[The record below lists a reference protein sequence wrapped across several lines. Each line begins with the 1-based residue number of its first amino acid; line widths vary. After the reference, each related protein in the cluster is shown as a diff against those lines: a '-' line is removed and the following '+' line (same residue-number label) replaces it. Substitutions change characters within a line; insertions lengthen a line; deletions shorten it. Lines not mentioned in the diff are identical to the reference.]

1 MNVLKTLNLYPK
13 ASASAGVRTVVSTT
27 AVQSAATFAVTD
39 YYALVEMQTN
49 DAYVT
54 FDGTTPSATNGF
66 RYTAGTREIWSSQR
80 LRAAKFIRVSA
91 DGAVMVQPLT
101 D

>member
-1 MNVLKTLNLYPK
+1 MNISKTLNLYPK
-13 ASASAGVRTVVSTT
+13 PSATAGVRTTVSTSS
-27 AVQSAATFAVTD
+27 VQTGVTFAVTD

-66 RYTAGTREIWSSQR
+66 KYVAGTREIWSKQ
-80 LRAAKFIRVSA
+80 RAAAANFIRVSA
-91 DGAVMVQPLT
+91 DGAVMVSALT

>member
-1 MNVLKTLNLYPK
+1 MNVLKTINLYPK
-13 ASASAGVRTVVSTT
+13 PSATAGVRTAVSTT
-27 AVQSAATFAVTD
+27 AVGSSATFAVTD
-39 YYALVEMQTN
+39 YYALVEIQTN
-49 DAYVT
+49 DMYVT

-66 RYTAGTREIWSSQR
+66 KYTAGTRETWSRQQVSKAR
-80 LRAAKFIRVSA
+80 FIRISA

>member
-1 MNVLKTLNLYPK
+1 MNLVKNVNLHPK
-13 ASASAGVRTVVSTT
+13 PSATAGVRTAVSST
-27 AVQSAATFAVTD
+27 AVQSGITFSATD
-39 YYALVEMQTN
+39 YYALVEVQAN

-66 RYTAGTREIWSSQR
+66 KYIAGTRETWSRQR
-80 LRAAKFIRVSA
+80 VQAAKFIRVSA